1 MIYQLMSI
9 VELKAL
15 YEKTQKPITVR
26 FPKNDKQTF
35 LFCSIAYYSGL
46 KSITLYN
53 EYKCVETSVTELLV
67 GITWEHYVIHRLRD
81 EQDYGLAVDLLGCYI
96 STDEPLLEAQEIF
109 VYLLSLVVEEY
120 ESLHYPIASLSTLK
134 FIDQLL
140 EDRNQSW
147 SHIRTC
153 LGYADFVTTEYVK
166 SQFLPVNLK
175 VEHLIKVSHFFQ
187 IPMQAFIVGGYGF
200 T

>member
-15 YEKTQKPITVR
+15 YQKTQKPITVR

-35 LFCSIAYYSGL
+35 LFCSIAYYSGV

-67 GITWEHYVIHRLRD
+67 GITWENYVIHKLVD
-81 EQDYGLAVDLLGCYI
+81 EQDYGLAVLLLGCYI
-96 STDEPLLEAQEIF
+96 STDEPLLEAQGSF
-109 VYLLSLVVEEY
+109 VYLLSLVIDDY
-120 ESLHYPIASLSTLK
+120 ESLHYPIASLSTVA

-140 EDRNQSW
+140 EDRDQSW
-147 SHIRTC
+147 SHIRAC
-153 LGYADFVTTEYVK
+153 LGYPEFVTIDYVK
-166 SQFLPVNLK
+166 SQFLPINLK
-175 VEHLIKVSHFFQ
+175 VEYLIKVSHLFG
-187 IPMQAFIVGGYGF
+187 IPVQAFIVGGYD
-200 T
+200 